1 MNMLVRLV
9 PFLLTALFIT
19 NQSISQKAKY
29 QSDIIFYLSHHVQ
42 WPERDRGYKFVIG
55 VIGTE
60 KDYQSFQKFALE
72 KGEIQGRPIEVRY
85 FECTAEISDCHIV
98 YISEECKID
107 INDIVKKTKKEPV
120 LLISGKDGYGRMG
133 SVINFVDREDKLRIE
148 LNEKQAMKRGLKISN
163 GLKALA
169 ILI

>member
-1 MNMLVRLV
+1 MTSIIRII
-9 PFLLTALFIT
+9 PFLITAILIT
-19 NQSISQKAKY
+19 NQSVSQKAKY
-29 QSDIIFYLSHHVQ
+29 QSEIIYYLSHHVI
-42 WPERDRGYKFVIG
+42 WPERDNGYKFVIG

-60 KDYQSFQKFALE
+60 KDFVSFQKFALE

-85 FECTAEISDCHIV
+85 FKCTAEISDCHIV

-107 INDIVKKTKKEPV
+107 INEIVRKTKKEPV

-133 SVINFVDREDKLRIE
+133 SIINFVEQNDKLRLE
-148 LNEKQAMKRGLKISN
+148 LNQKQAMKRGLIISDK
-163 GLKALA
+163 LKAIA